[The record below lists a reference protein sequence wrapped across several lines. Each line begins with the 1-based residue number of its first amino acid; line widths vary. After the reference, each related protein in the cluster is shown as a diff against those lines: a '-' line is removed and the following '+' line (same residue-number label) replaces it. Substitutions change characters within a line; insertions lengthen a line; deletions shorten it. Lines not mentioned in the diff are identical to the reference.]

1 MTYYELLKCNAA
13 FLRLCKRNGILID
26 DVEAIEIYERYKEM
40 EAQGMKK
47 LYIREELAR
56 KYNISTRTIYN
67 IRDRFE
73 ATINI

>member
-1 MTYYELLKCNAA
+1 MTYYELMKLNAA
-13 FLRLCKRNGILID
+13 FLGLCRKNGVLLD
-26 DVEAIEIYERYKEM
+26 DVESIEIYEQYKSM

-73 ATINI
+73 ARIEL

>member
-13 FLRLCKRNGILID
+13 FLRLCKCNGILID

>member
-1 MTYYELLKCNAA
+1 MTYYELMKLNAP
-13 FLRLCKRNGILID
+13 FLRVCKRNGVLLD
-26 DVEAIEIYERYKEM
+26 DVESIAIYEAYKAM

-73 ATINI
+73 ACIDI